1 MRKKTTESVQ
11 WCSWLKCY
19 SVVMLDK
26 LNLVFYKNVN
36 EKIGAK
42 NFLKSF
48 GIFGLNIALRF
59 HDLTLFLDL
68 GSVLDRN

>member
-1 MRKKTTESVQ
+1 M
-11 WCSWLKCY
+11 
-19 SVVMLDK
+19 VMLDK
-26 LNLVFYKNVN
+26 LNLLFYKNVN
-36 EKIGAK
+36 ERIGAK

-48 GIFGLNIALRF
+48 GIFGLDISLRF